1 MRYRGERTKARIAS
15 EKRITVVIG
24 YRQKP
29 GRGRLTGPT
38 EKSQRLL
45 FAPRTKS
52 VSVCDCDCDE
62 GRRRKIGQIPVQCRR
77 TRLLFYCVL
86 DVCAAEQPRESHAS
100 SLSLFFSR
108 ILGCTVSGMV
118 SKVPL
123 AVMDDCCEVLWLA
136 ICEIWRKVQ
145 SNQLD
150 LFLSGP
156 QLVVQWSVLSNLRC
170 SAESRWKS
178 VSRPGLESS
187 MKMWWR
193 GEAIK

>member
-123 AVMDDCCEVLWLA
+123 AVMDDWCCG
-136 ICEIWRKVQ
+136 WRFVKFGEKFNPIN
-145 SNQLD
+145 STCFCPGLSWWY
-150 LFLSGP
+150 SGP
-156 QLVVQWSVLSNLRC
+156 CYQICAVPLN
-170 SAESRWKS
+170 
-178 VSRPGLESS
+178 
-187 MKMWWR
+187 R
-193 GEAIK
+193 GGSP